1 MGEIGHIIGTL
12 FRALLKILFVGII
25 CGLIGAGL
33 VLFLSYVKT
42 TSTHFDLLT
51 EIAAIAVGILSL
63 YAGGVTVLMV
73 EAVKAARAAARSVEK
88 EAGGALKDA
97 GGLVAGIEKEVG
109 KHL

>member
-12 FRALLKILFVGII
+12 FKALLKILLVGVI
-25 CGLIGAGL
+25 CGLIGAGI
-33 VLFLSYVKT
+33 VLLLSFVKT
-42 TSTHFDLLT
+42 GSSHFDLLT

-88 EAGGALKDA
+88 EAGAAFKDA
-97 GGLVAGIEKEVG
+97 GGVVQGIEKEIG
-109 KHL
+109 KHI